1 MKMNFVANVFR
12 SICYWIYII
21 GMAYGQRKKRKAVD
35 EMICFQNDSRPIFS
49 EPYTIVVGEG
59 KPICIGRNFISQP
72 GLKMECINR
81 YAGKQFHPC
90 LSVGDNVFINSYCH
104 IGCINKIVIGN
115 NVMIGS
121 GVLITD
127 HQHGTLADS
136 DIPVADRKL
145 VSKGSV
151 VIGDN
156 VWIGEHVCILSGV
169 SIGEGSIIGANA
181 VVTKS
186 IPAHSLA
193 VGVPATVIESLK

>member
-1 MKMNFVANVFR
+1 MIVNFMSDVLR
-12 SICYWIYII
+12 HICFWIYSV
-21 GMAYGQRKKRKAVD
+21 GHAYGQRLKRKAVD
-35 EMICFQNDSRPIFS
+35 EIISYQDDSQPLFS
-49 EPYTIVVGEG
+49 EPYTIVGGG
-59 KPICIGRNFISQP
+59 KSICIGMNFMSQS
-72 GLKMECINR
+72 GLKIECITN
-81 YAGKQFHPC
+81 YAGKQYHPC
-90 LSVGDNVFINSYCH
+90 LTVGNNVFINSYCH

-145 VSKGSV
+145 VSKGAV
-151 VIGDN
+151 VIEDN

-169 SIGEGSIIGANA
+169 TIGEGSIIGANA

>member
-1 MKMNFVANVFR
+1 MEMTSVTNVLR
-12 SICYWIYII
+12 RICCWIYNV
-21 GMAYGQRKKRKAVD
+21 GKAYGQQSKRKAVD
-35 EMICFQNDSRPIFS
+35 EMISCQDDSRPIFS
-49 EPYTIVVGEG
+49 EPYTIVGRG
-59 KPICIGRNFISQP
+59 KQIRIGRNFISQP
-72 GLKMECINR
+72 GLKIECIDC
-81 YAGKQFHPC
+81 YAGKQYHPC
-90 LSVGDNVFINSYCH
+90 LSVGDNVFINSNCH

-151 VIGDN
+151 AIGDN

-169 SIGEGSIIGANA
+169 TIGEGSIIGANA

-186 IPAHSLA
+186 VPAHSLA
-193 VGVPATVIESLK
+193 VGVPAKVVEDL

>member
-81 YAGKQFHPC
+81 YAGKQYHPC
-90 LSVGDNVFINSYCH
+90 LSVGD
-104 IGCINKIVIGN
+104 GCINKIVIGN

-136 DIPVADRKL
+136 DIPVADREL
-145 VSKGSV
+145 VSKGAV
-151 VIGDN
+151 VIEDN

>member
-1 MKMNFVANVFR
+1 MKMNFVTNVLR
-12 SICYWIYII
+12 RICYWIYSV
-21 GMAYGQRKKRKAVD
+21 GKAYGQQSKRRTVD
-35 EMICFQNDSRPIFS
+35 EMISCQDVSRPIFS
-49 EPYTIVVGEG
+49 EPYTIVGG
-59 KPICIGRNFISQP
+59 GRPICIGRGFISQP
-72 GLKMECINR
+72 GLKIECIDS
-81 YAGKQFHPC
+81 YAGKQYHPC
-90 LSVGDNVFINSYCH
+90 LSIGDNVFINSNCH

-115 NVMIGS
+115 SVMIGS

-136 DIPVADRKL
+136 DIPVADREL
-145 VSKGSV
+145 VSKGAV
-151 VIGDN
+151 VIEDN

-169 SIGEGSIIGANA
+169 TIGEGSIIGANA